1 MPFNIISL
9 FELAV
14 PGISYVSCTDHFL
27 CVYLAVTYLQFLA
40 MVSTALQVVFLTSH
54 WPFNQLLQKMNIFIP
69 WTLTC

>member
-54 WPFNQLLQKMNIFIP
+54 
-69 WTLTC
+69 